1 VICAQVVLSCEEILL
16 RVLDRVDEQLP
27 SVYGTLFR
35 PSAQWISRQPLT
47 ALGQPPAQQLV

>member
-1 VICAQVVLSCEEILL
+1 MICAQVVLSCEEILL